1 MKRET
6 SYVRRGVRR
15 SHHAREYR
23 YEQEKAAWVAAHPFA
38 TSKEYEAAIRA
49 IYQRIRY

>member
-6 SYVRRGVRR
+6 LPHRHPHVPGDRA
-15 SHHAREYR
+15 HR
-23 YEQEKAAWVAAHPFA
+23 YESAKAQWVAAHPFA

-49 IYQRIRY
+49 ICKRIGY